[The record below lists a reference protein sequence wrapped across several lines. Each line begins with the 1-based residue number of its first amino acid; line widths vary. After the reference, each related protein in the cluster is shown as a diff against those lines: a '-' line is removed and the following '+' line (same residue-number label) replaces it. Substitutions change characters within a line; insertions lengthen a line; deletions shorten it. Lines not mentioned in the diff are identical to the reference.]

1 MLTTVQD
8 LMYYQQPAFKLLEII
23 GVFMISGG
31 FRAHL
36 YGHITLVVQV
46 KMTDPPFVLSKVL
59 KWVVLK

>member
-1 MLTTVQD
+1 
-8 LMYYQQPAFKLLEII
+8 MYYQQPAFKLLEII

-36 YGHITLVVQV
+36 YGHPTLVVQV

-59 KWVVLK
+59 KLVVLK